1 MAHDVWLGVVLF
13 VASFGTALL
22 SAVAGFG
29 GGVLLLPVFVAVFGA
44 RDAVAVL
51 TVAQLASN
59 GSRVWFNRHEVDRR
73 LVAIF
78 AIGAVPAAVAG
89 ALLLTSAPLPALTRV
104 VGAFLLAM
112 VIWRR
117 VRPHAARVSDRG
129 FAAIGA
135 ASGFGSAL
143 VGSVGPMVAP
153 FFLARGLVRGAYI
166 GTEAASAVVMH
177 FTKLIVFGA
186 AAVLTWRTGLI
197 GLGLA
202 PAAAGGAWVG
212 KKVVDRL
219 PVTVF
224 VILVE
229 AGLVISGLLLLI
241 SGGG

>member
-1 MAHDVWLGVVLF
+1 MSHHLWLDAVLI
-13 VASFGTALL
+13 VASFGTAFL

-29 GGVLLLPVFVAVFGA
+29 GGVLLLPVFVAVFGPL
-44 RDAVAVL
+44 DAVAVL

-73 LVAIF
+73 LVTIF

-117 VRPHAARVSDRG
+117 FQPNTARVGDRG

-197 GLGLA
+197 GLALA
-202 PAAAGGAWVG
+202 PAAAGGAWSG

-219 PVTVF
+219 PVAVF

-229 AGLVISGLLLLI
+229 AGLIVSGLLLLI
-241 SGGG
+241 TGG